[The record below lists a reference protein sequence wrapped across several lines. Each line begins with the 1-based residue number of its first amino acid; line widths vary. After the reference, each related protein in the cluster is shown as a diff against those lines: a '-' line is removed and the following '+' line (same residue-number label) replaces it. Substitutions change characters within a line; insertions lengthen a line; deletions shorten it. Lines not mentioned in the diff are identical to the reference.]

1 MAVLYL
7 LSPGSSVRK
16 DAGRLIVERE
26 GTIISRMPMF
36 MLTSIVVGPRANV
49 TTPAIFEC
57 IEQHVPVFFMD
68 YHGKTVGQV
77 AGEVLTLR
85 MLRHQLACAEDAQR
99 SLVLARMIVMAKLRG
114 QYRLLKRYEKSVA
127 HAGLAGA
134 IRTIK
139 AMRGKVSSADS
150 ADVLRGMEGT
160 CARAYFSAFSAL
172 IDAPF
177 WSFKGRGKRPA
188 HDPVNAL
195 LNYGYA
201 FLAREVH
208 TALVGYG
215 LDARISFLHRMDGRR
230 NSLVFD
236 LMEPFRSGGIDR
248 FVLYLLRRRYM
259 TPEDFERGEDGS
271 CRLLPEA
278 RALWCARYETYMDR
292 PYREYGGK
300 TSRERIDA
308 FVASFAQKLRKGV
321 HEDSYPSLSP
331 S

>member
-26 GTIISRMPMF
+26 GAIVSRMPMF

-49 TTPAIFEC
+49 TTPALFAC
-57 IEQHVPVFFMD
+57 IEQRVPVFFMD

-77 AGEVLTLR
+77 AGEEMTLR
-85 MLRHQLACAEDAQR
+85 MLRHQLMCVEDAQR
-99 SLVLARMIVMAKLRG
+99 SLALARMIVMAKLRS

-127 HAGLAGA
+127 DAGLAGA
-134 IRTIK
+134 IHMIK
-139 AMRGKVSSADS
+139 AMRGKVPSAGSAD
-150 ADVLRGMEGT
+150 ALRGMEGT
-160 CARAYFSAFSAL
+160 GARMYFGAFSAL

-188 HDPVNAL
+188 VDPVNAL

-208 TALVGYG
+208 TALIGYG
-215 LDARISFLHRMDGRR
+215 LDARISFLHQMDGRR

-236 LMEPFRSGGIDR
+236 LMEPFRSGIIDR
-248 FVLYLLRRRYM
+248 FVLYLLRRRFM
-259 TPEDFERGEDGS
+259 MPQDFERAKDGS

-300 TSRERIDA
+300 TSREQIDA
-308 FVASFAQKLRKGV
+308 FVASFAQKLRKGI
-321 HEDSYPSLSP
+321 HED
-331 S
+331 